1 MLRTKNTHDHGF
13 LLFSIYDFYLFE
25 SLTKLNHIYQI
36 NFIGKKNMKFRFFQ
50 SVRKC

>member
-25 SLTKLNHIYQI
+25 SLKSYLSNQLYREKEHEVQI
-36 NFIGKKNMKFRFFQ
+36 F
-50 SVRKC
+50 SVSEEVLT